1 MVDSFGDMA
10 ANTHTDTQTHRHC
23 QILSPLALWA
33 GGEKT
38 AELSIYTAGLKLW
51 YNFMEPQLKH

>member
-1 MVDSFGDMA
+1 MVGSFRAMA
-10 ANTHTDTQTHRHC
+10 RHTQTHRHC

-38 AELSIYTAGLKLW
+38 NENAFLNIDIDEIVRMAEEEEDT
-51 YNFMEPQLKH
+51 